1 MKLVRDKIPS
11 IIKLGGKEPEVDV
24 INSKKEYLL
33 WLKVKMDEES
43 QEFLQNPCLEEAA
56 DVYEVLLSFLH
67 LTNLNLDDVIR
78 TANNKRK
85 KKGSF
90 TKGVLLRWKK
100 I

>member
-90 TKGVLLRWKK
+90 TKGVLLR
-100 I
+100 